1 LWRNRPR
8 SSSGTRLRRQRIRR
22 LRQITR
28 SSPSPERLAADAIR
42 PEEADEVEES
52 RAYPLNYD
60 SPAKSQFLASE
71 SILQT
76 TEARRIVEGLAEIA
90 AGSIAMG
97 LGGYL
102 ATKSDAEHYRDEMR
116 REGLEIVETAK
127 VEKQEVVDLFKAY
140 GVTAEEC
147 APVLLALERK
157 PDAWRDFMM
166 RFELGL
172 VEPAP
177 KRAVIPL
184 S

>member
-1 LWRNRPR
+1 
-8 SSSGTRLRRQRIRR
+8 
-22 LRQITR
+22 
-28 SSPSPERLAADAIR
+28 
-42 PEEADEVEES
+42 
-52 RAYPLNYD
+52 
-60 SPAKSQFLASE
+60 
-71 SILQT
+71 
-76 TEARRIVEGLAEIA
+76 
-90 AGSIAMG
+90 MG